1 MTCTVAIAVC
11 TRTGIIIRVTDQ
23 GAGLSPEDLSRL
35 FGRFQRLS
43 AKPTAGE
50 SSTGL
55 GLSIVKRIVDMHGGE
70 VTAASEGPGKG
81 STFSITLPASEMP

>member
-1 MTCTVAIAVC
+1 
-11 TRTGIIIRVTDQ
+11 
-23 GAGLSPEDLSRL
+23 L

-55 GLSIVKRIVDMHGGE
+55 GLSIVKRIIDMHGGH
-70 VTAASEGPGKG
+70 VPAASPGPGQG
-81 STFSITLPASEMP
+81 ATITVTLPAAETS